1 MKRLSIILLM
11 ATIVLF
17 PLMAQ
22 EKGGRPKGGR
32 HDFQLD
38 GERPS
43 AELIAQRQT
52 ERLAHELEL
61 TKAQYDSV
69 YQVHLK
75 YAKKRI
81 QRMEAKA
88 EEREQNRLQ
97 MDSMSNTIRKYLTE
111 QQAVKYDEMRS
122 RNLKGGP
129 QHRQRPPR
137 DRVAPKDLEKK

>member
-75 YAKKRI
+75 F
-81 QRMEAKA
+81 
-88 EEREQNRLQ
+88 
-97 MDSMSNTIRKYLTE
+97 
-111 QQAVKYDEMRS
+111 
-122 RNLKGGP
+122 
-129 QHRQRPPR
+129 H
-137 DRVAPKDLEKK
+137 